1 MTVDADGDWSGVL
14 GCHAIAVEFSGPTLE
29 ATLARAVEGFAESFV
44 DIHPSV
50 VASHHRFEVS
60 SPTPSGLL
68 LAVLEECLR
77 SRHDGTVAV
86 GLSDL
91 VIDGQ
96 SLRAAM
102 DTVQADHP
110 HVRSELAPVISW
122 HEVSLEPRAGGGW
135 TGRIVAR

>member
-1 MTVDADGDWSGVL
+1 ML
-14 GCHAIAVEFSGPTLE
+14 GGHAVALEFSGPTLE

-50 VASHHRFEVS
+50 VAAHHAFEVS
-60 SPTPSGLL
+60 APTRSGLL

-77 SRHDGTVAV
+77 SRRDGTVAV

-91 VIDGQ
+91 VIDGD

-102 DTVQADHP
+102 DTVQADLP
-110 HVRSELAPVISW
+110 HVHSELAPVISW
-122 HEVSLEPRAGGGW
+122 HEVTLEPGPGGGW
-135 TGRIVAR
+135 SGRIVAR